1 MNLQEQIRRDFP
13 ILKTKVYNKPL
24 IYFDNAATTQKPR
37 IVIDTVA
44 DCYASK
50 NSNIHR
56 GVHFLS
62 EQLTDKYEES
72 RAVVAKFLNAKK
84 TEEIIFTRG
93 TTESVNLVAFSFGQ
107 AFINQGDEV
116 IVSEM
121 EHHSNMVPWQIM
133 CERKNAK
140 LIKLPI
146 TKSGELDMEVFPKL
160 ITGKTR
166 ILAITHVS
174 NALGTIN
181 PIKEI
186 IEIAHSN
193 CVPVFVDGAQAVQ
206 HINVDVQDL
215 DADFYAFSGHKIYGP
230 TGIGVLYGKTKYL
243 EKMPP
248 YHGGGEMIKKVSF
261 EKTTFNELPFI
272 FEAGTPNYV
281 GAIGLAEALKYV
293 TNIGLDKITE
303 IETDLLNYAADKL
316 KDIEDIEIF
325 GNAKHKSSVISFN
338 VKNIH
343 HSDIGTLL
351 DKLGIAVRTGSHC
364 ADPVMDYFGITGTVR
379 ASLAFYNTKE
389 EIDVFVA
396 GLKRVLGMLR

>member
-72 RAVVAKFLNAKK
+72 RAVAAKFLNAKK

-146 TKSGELDMEVFPKL
+146 T
-160 ITGKTR
+160 
-166 ILAITHVS
+166 
-174 NALGTIN
+174 
-181 PIKEI
+181 
-186 IEIAHSN
+186 
-193 CVPVFVDGAQAVQ
+193 
-206 HINVDVQDL
+206 
-215 DADFYAFSGHKIYGP
+215 
-230 TGIGVLYGKTKYL
+230 
-243 EKMPP
+243 
-248 YHGGGEMIKKVSF
+248 
-261 EKTTFNELPFI
+261 
-272 FEAGTPNYV
+272 
-281 GAIGLAEALKYV
+281 
-293 TNIGLDKITE
+293 
-303 IETDLLNYAADKL
+303 
-316 KDIEDIEIF
+316 
-325 GNAKHKSSVISFN
+325 
-338 VKNIH
+338 
-343 HSDIGTLL
+343 
-351 DKLGIAVRTGSHC
+351 
-364 ADPVMDYFGITGTVR
+364 
-379 ASLAFYNTKE
+379 
-389 EIDVFVA
+389 
-396 GLKRVLGMLR
+396 